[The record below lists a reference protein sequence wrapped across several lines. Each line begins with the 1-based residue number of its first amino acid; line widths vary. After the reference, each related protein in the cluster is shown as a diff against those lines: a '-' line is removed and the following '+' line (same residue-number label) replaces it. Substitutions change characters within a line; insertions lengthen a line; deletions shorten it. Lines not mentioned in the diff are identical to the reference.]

1 MQRKFGAFI
10 ADSFFHSSSA
20 DFFSEA
26 ERKPGAVWSSDPLCV
41 DHQLSRK
48 ESISSIEGYRATRD
62 TFSFV
67 AVGKDGTS
75 RQRVTERGLE

>member
-1 MQRKFGAFI
+1 MAEHAGSVRRREDPRLITGAGKFVDDLRVPDPAFESQI
-10 ADSFFHSSSA
+10 
-20 DFFSEA
+20 
-26 ERKPGAVWSSDPLCV
+26 
-41 DHQLSRK
+41 K
-48 ESISSIEGYRATRD
+48 ESISSIESYRATRD